1 VLPPRDPS
9 VPPLRIPLRA
19 PPGGRPRPSRPRR
32 NRNLFW
38 ASAAFG
44 LVTIPASIIAVRHIT
59 DGQPGRITFIVA
71 LWFATMNVIVYV
83 AAILLFGL
91 NKSRS

>member
-1 VLPPRDPS
+1 
-9 VPPLRIPLRA
+9 
-19 PPGGRPRPSRPRR
+19 
-32 NRNLFW
+32 
-38 ASAAFG
+38 
-44 LVTIPASIIAVRHIT
+44 VTIPASIIAVRHIT